1 MSRGVSWLIGGSV
14 ILVAL
19 AGCGRSFLSYEQRAP
34 WRKEAELACLNSGT
48 VKEGAGVV
56 RISPIDGPGM
66 CGADFPLKVSALGE
80 SSAMGYVDEPVR
92 PPGAIPGVSRPVA
105 EPRWPIAQQPYN
117 APSPRYATPQPQS
130 GAPMSI
136 EAPSAVQQSA
146 AQPGSYQQ
154 LGAPPSNL
162 RAPADWQRVQTQPA
176 YQQQPVYGQ
185 PQPQPNY
192 APPQATR
199 QPQYR
204 QAPVSVPEAEEE
216 LPDYAQPGA
225 PPPAVRSQP

>member
-1 MSRGVSWLIGGSV
+1 MSRGVSWLIGGSI

-92 PPGAIPGVSRPVA
+92 PPGAIPGAISGATRPAA

-117 APSPRYATPQPQS
+117 APVSSPAPRYATPQSQP

-136 EAPSAVQQSA
+136 EAPK
-146 AQPGSYQQ
+146 P
-154 LGAPPSNL
+154 L
-162 RAPADWQRVQTQPA
+162 PASD
-176 YQQQPVYGQ
+176 
-185 PQPQPNY
+185 
-192 APPQATR
+192 
-199 QPQYR
+199 
-204 QAPVSVPEAEEE
+204 
-216 LPDYAQPGA
+216 
-225 PPPAVRSQP
+225 

>member
-1 MSRGVSWLIGGSV
+1 MSRGVSWLIGGTV

-48 VKEGAGVV
+48 IKEGAGVV

-66 CGADFPLKVSALGE
+66 CGADFPLKVAVLGE
-80 SSAMGYVDEPVR
+80 SSVMGYGDEPMR
-92 PPGAIPGVSRPVA
+92 PPGGIPNGSRSVA

-117 APSPRYATPQPQS
+117 APPRYASPQPQP

-136 EAPSAVQQSA
+136 EAPNVAQQ
-146 AQPGSYQQ
+146 GEYQQ

-162 RAPADWQRVQTQPA
+162 RAPADWQRVQSKPG
-176 YQQQPVYGQ
+176 YQQQPEYSQ
-185 PQPQPNY
+185 PPANY
-192 APPQATR
+192 
-199 QPQYR
+199 
-204 QAPVSVPEAEEE
+204 
-216 LPDYAQPGA
+216 
-225 PPPAVRSQP
+225 PPPGKSASFKSRC

>member
-80 SSAMGYVDEPVR
+80 NSAIGYVDEPVR
-92 PPGAIPGVSRPVA
+92 PPGAIPGAISGASRPVV
-105 EPRWPIAQQPYN
+105 EPRWPIAQQPYD
-117 APSPRYATPQPQS
+117 APASSPAPRYATPQPQP

-136 EAPSAVQQSA
+136 EAPNTTQQGT
-146 AQPGSYQQ
+146 AQQGS
-154 LGAPPSNL
+154 
-162 RAPADWQRVQTQPA
+162 
-176 YQQQPVYGQ
+176 
-185 PQPQPNY
+185 
-192 APPQATR
+192 
-199 QPQYR
+199 
-204 QAPVSVPEAEEE
+204 
-216 LPDYAQPGA
+216 
-225 PPPAVRSQP
+225 